1 MPIKLILII
10 FYLVL
15 STVPIYSTTLEGG
28 VSYTVSQARKI
39 VFQNTPTQIPVELF
53 QNYKKYSK
61 IRTLFKEITF
71 FSDGDFS
78 VNDKKNKRCFYYSPN
93 GDLKIIQI
101 TIKKTYPQIL
111 GRYDS
116 NGNLDSV
123 ALDLGNNE
131 QFLFDSQKKL
141 YAHWIGKNG
150 YDENGELF
158 GTRD

>member
-15 STVPIYSTTLEGG
+15 STVPVYSTTLEGG

>member
-1 MPIKLILII
+1 MPIKVILIL
-10 FYLVL
+10 FYLIL
-15 STVPIYSTTLEGG
+15 SIYPVYSITLEGG
-28 VSYTVSQARKI
+28 VSYTVSEAREIAFEK
-39 VFQNTPTQIPVELF
+39 TPVQIPVELF
-53 QNYKKYSK
+53 QDYKKYSK
-61 IRTLFKEITF
+61 LKTLFKEITF
-71 FSDGDFS
+71 FSDGDYS
-78 VNDKKNKRCFYYSPN
+78 VNDKKNNRCFYYSKN

-101 TIKKTYPQIL
+101 IIKKTYPQIL

-116 NGNLDSV
+116 NGRLDSV

>member
-15 STVPIYSTTLEGG
+15 STVPLYSTTLEGG

>member
-15 STVPIYSTTLEGG
+15 STVPVYSTTLEGG

-78 VNDKKNKRCFYYSPN
+78 VNDKKNKRCFLP
-93 GDLKIIQI
+93 
-101 TIKKTYPQIL
+101 
-111 GRYDS
+111 
-116 NGNLDSV
+116 
-123 ALDLGNNE
+123 A
-131 QFLFDSQKKL
+131 
-141 YAHWIGKNG
+141 
-150 YDENGELF
+150 
-158 GTRD
+158 